1 MKELCQH
8 WKQRQQRA
16 FQIPVIDA
24 DVTVQ
29 RPFSSTDFLNTCAP
43 DPIKTVITLKGIQ
56 AIAGQLHQDLLAGGK
71 QLTNAA
77 GDDHLNLARDEHSY
91 WIEEFSSFAICWQ

>member
-1 MKELCQH
+1 
-8 WKQRQQRA
+8 
-16 FQIPVIDA
+16 
-24 DVTVQ
+24 VTVK
-29 RPFSSTDFLNTCAP
+29 RPLSSPDFFNTCALAG
-43 DPIKTVITLKGIQ
+43 IKTAITLNGIQ

-91 WIEEFSSFAICWQ
+91 WIEEFSSFAICW